1 MTNGRTTTV
10 GTANVRAYVR
20 PMNGW
25 WRRNPYF
32 VRYMI
37 REGSS
42 VFLAAYALILL
53 VGLLRLSQ
61 GEAAYEAWR
70 AMLTSPY
77 MILFHWLAL
86 LTVGYHAYTWW
97 KVSPKTAPDL
107 RIGGRPVPDL
117 LIAAGGWAATLG
129 ASVLIYVIVRWM

>member
-1 MTNGRTTTV
+1 MAQAKT
-10 GTANVRAYVR
+10 YVR
-20 PMNGW
+20 PMQGW

-42 VFLAAYALILL
+42 VFLAIYAVILL
-53 VGLLRLSQ
+53 VGLLRLTQ
-61 GEAAYEAWR
+61 GEAAWNAWLQT
-70 AMLTSPY
+70 LTSPLS
-77 MILFHWLAL
+77 ILFHWLAL

-97 KVSPKTAPDL
+97 KVAPKTAPDL
-107 RIGGRPVPDL
+107 RIGGRPLPECA
-117 LIAAGGWAATLG
+117 ITAGGLLGTIG